1 MFKSVYS
8 STSHS
13 VSKDLPV
20 KKKKEKNPL
29 LVKNYQNRIF
39 LERKKIKEKVIK
51 LNFHLTLG
59 NIVLSEISLFSL

>member
-8 STSHS
+8 STGHS

-20 KKKKEKNPL
+20 KKKKKNPL

-39 LERKKIKEKVIK
+39 LERKKIKEKLIK

>member
-8 STSHS
+8 STGHS

-20 KKKKEKNPL
+20 KKKKNRL